1 MDLIIWVRRRGR
13 YLSQH
18 SFSKHQQLT
27 TVEGRLTLDINFNV
41 RQYHICDVCP
51 LAETLLP
58 SLGAD
63 GRHSCVGASRRYF
76 SCNVDDCPP
85 NSKDFRAEQCT
96 RFNSVQYKGKYY
108 SWIPYHNTQTP
119 CELNCMPKGGN
130 FYARLDRRVIDGT
143 RCRDDGSFDVC
154 VDGQC
159 M

>member
-1 MDLIIWVRRRGR
+1 MLCDYDDKI
-13 YLSQH
+13 
-18 SFSKHQQLT
+18 SFIL
-27 TVEGRLTLDINFNV
+27 
-41 RQYHICDVCP
+41 RQ
-51 LAETLLP
+51 
-58 SLGAD
+58 
-63 GRHSCVGASRRYF
+63 
-76 SCNVDDCPP
+76 DCPP

-159 M
+159 MVRNTFPE